1 MSGLCGH
8 YVSLSP
14 QRLCYSSMR
23 VLKEKILSEETMAE
37 VLNTQL
43 IAAKKRVTLEDTHS
57 FLSPSFNA
65 STHV

>member
-1 MSGLCGH
+1 
-8 YVSLSP
+8 
-14 QRLCYSSMR
+14 MR